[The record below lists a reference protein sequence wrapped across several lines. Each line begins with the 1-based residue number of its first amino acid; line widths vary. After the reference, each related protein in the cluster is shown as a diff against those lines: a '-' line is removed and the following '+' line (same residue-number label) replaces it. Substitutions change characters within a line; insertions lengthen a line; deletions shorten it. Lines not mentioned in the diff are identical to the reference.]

1 MRLRHSSFRSFRI
14 DQQLLADQEGRSKD
28 IQLLLLGGRN
38 TGKNT
43 MIKQLRIHF
52 GDGFP
57 TNVRKNFV
65 HVLLANL
72 ADAVCFVLEEMQN
85 LNKEFSD
92 PYAKAILHREL
103 AKEILTSRPDEG
115 FVHQVKLDDFTP
127 PEMELESSS
136 EDAGGSIMSRTSDNQ
151 SPLNHFPAPPSV
163 YFEGD
168 NQLDSNVI
176 ENSSLLNDL
185 QQRLSG
191 ASTVAANF
199 RNRYAEFAR
208 SGLLRSEEVE
218 DSLGLANWLEYSL
231 NYGPLPDRHTQKV
244 MSILAERTRNPQIC
258 KLPSELVAQLPPP
271 TQLPP
276 TPPSLSLLDLES
288 TTLTAS
294 DKWSSTTTFEMNNQR
309 LGSQSET
316 GSVHLMPKETY
327 RLSVPNEYTTPR
339 RQSRKHSSQ
348 SSGLHQN
355 GEQTTTSGLVPLMN
369 TDERSSETPSWSAK
383 NGATGTT
390 LSAVCWLTKNLKVL
404 TDQPEFQEIINSGT
418 SLPIS
423 FANSSL

>member
-92 PYAKAILHREL
+92 PYAKEL